1 MLWMLSVTDL
11 VSAQMTNRTPLVTQ
25 QEYVPALVRAQTVL
39 VKVTARTLDGPAD
52 PEALTAIVGRRFEEI
67 GYSVVTSYG
76 HPHDVAVDVHCQEQP
91 SSLGTAR
98 DSDPPESPNSNRFSA
113 GPPCVAT
120 YAHRGVTMSWQRVDR
135 VVYTLGVEAARK
147 VAAETSGA
155 DPGRRFDR
163 YLKTYEYPLLLTAEW
178 GQAERLRRLLE
189 HPEVDPERKKMIILL
204 LGEIRA
210 EEALPCLVEALEQEA
225 LAKDAAEALGNFGAS
240 VKAPLVKLLRTS
252 DRPDVQAAAAKS
264 LGRVGAT
271 TGEWVLTTLFIDM
284 LERPD
289 LDIAVQIE
297 LVWALGKNPDRR
309 ALPILD
315 NMYDRVWSVRSDD
328 PQLQEL
334 RAAIDWSHRGARL
347 GGHTDE
353 Y

>member
-1 MLWMLSVTDL
+1 MRINRYASRNSEFVMIDL
-11 VSAQMTNRTPLVTQ
+11 KVFKRKQSRHTGFTLLELLV
-25 QEYVPALVRAQTVL
+25 
-39 VKVTARTLDGPAD
+39 VTA
-52 PEALTAIVGRRFEEI
+52 
-67 GYSVVTSYG
+67 
-76 HPHDVAVDVHCQEQP
+76 
-91 SSLGTAR
+91 
-98 DSDPPESPNSNRFSA
+98 
-113 GPPCVAT
+113 
-120 YAHRGVTMSWQRVDR
+120 
-135 VVYTLGVEAARK
+135 
-147 VAAETSGA
+147 
-155 DPGRRFDR
+155 
-163 YLKTYEYPLLLTAEW
+163 
-178 GQAERLRRLLE
+178 
-189 HPEVDPERKKMIILL
+189 MIILL

-271 TGEWVLTTLFIDM
+271 TGEWVLTALFIDM